1 MRAAAI
7 VRAGDIDAVDCK
19 PTGGEPLIDRF
30 GRRFSYLRVSVTE
43 RCHLRCGY
51 CTLAGDKGRDTETL
65 QPTQFDRL
73 LTVFRGLGARHVR
86 FTGGEPLLSA
96 GLNGR
101 IAQARALGYARVSL
115 TTNGHLLARKAAGLA
130 AAGLHDVNVSLDSLD
145 PARFTHMTGGGD
157 LRRVLAGLDAARQ
170 VLARVKLNVVL
181 LRDHNLSEWPDLVAF
196 AITHGYDIRF
206 IETMPLGEAGAAA
219 VARSYIG
226 TATIQAQLA
235 QRYQLRPLASVPDS
249 GPARRFAVAGSGI
262 EIGFISPLSQEFCAS
277 CNRLRL
283 TARGRLVYCLGHTEG
298 LDLRAALDQ
307 GLDDESLTA
316 LIRRQVTRDK
326 PKGHEFGS
334 GTHAVPV
341 RMMAIGG

>member
-1 MRAAAI
+1 MTAGATIRADGIDDADYDP
-7 VRAGDIDAVDCK
+7 AGH
-19 PTGGEPLIDRF
+19 EPLIDRF
-30 GRRFSYLRVSVTE
+30 GRCLTYLRVSVTE
-43 RCHLRCGY
+43 RCHLRCRY
-51 CTLAGDKGRDTETL
+51 CASAGENGTDAGTL
-65 QPTQFDRL
+65 QPAQFDRL
-73 LTVFRGLGARHVR
+73 LAVFRGLGARHVR

-101 IAQARALGYARVSL
+101 IAQARALGFARVSL

-145 PARFTHMTGGGD
+145 PARFTRITGGGN
-157 LRRVLAGLDAARQ
+157 LRRVLAGLDAARR

-181 LRDHNLSEWPDLVAF
+181 LRDHNLSEWPDLVSF

-206 IETMPLGEAGAAA
+206 IEAMPLGAAGAAA
-219 VARSYIG
+219 VARSHVDT
-226 TATIQAQLA
+226 TAVHGELA
-235 QRYQLRPLASVPDS
+235 QRYQLRPLTPAPDS
-249 GPARRFAVAGSGI
+249 GPARRFTVVGSAI

-298 LDLRAALDQ
+298 LDLRAALAQ

-316 LIRRQVTRDK
+316 LIHRRVARDK
-326 PKGHEFGS
+326 PKGHVFGP
-334 GTHAVPV
+334 GTHMVPV